1 MSCEPYGDSILRK
14 KVLLISL
21 VPVSIAVVL
30 IVGVFIVPLLITP
43 NENLN
48 PNVTI
53 LKTGSLEILD
63 SSHWGNGTVNLVEK
77 PDGSRALYFIDVEIA
92 TGPDLYVY
100 LSKKANFSGPTDT
113 PGEFNNLGMLRAFKG
128 TFEVHVSS
136 SLDIGLYKSVLI
148 WCLAFTVI
156 FTYASLT

>member
-1 MSCEPYGDSILRK
+1 MRK
-14 KVLLISL
+14 KLLLISL
-21 VPVSIAVVL
+21 ISISIITVL
-30 IVGVFIVPLLITP
+30 IIGVFLFPLLITL
-43 NENLN
+43 NENLTN
-48 PNVTI
+48 NVTI
-53 LKTGSLEILD
+53 LKTGSLISLD
-63 SSHWGNGTVNLVEK
+63 DSHWGNGTIELVEK
-77 PDGSRALYFIDVEIA
+77 ADGSRAIYFIDVEIA

>member
-1 MSCEPYGDSILRK
+1 MRK

-21 VPVSIAVVL
+21 VPISIATVL
-30 IVGVFIVPLLITP
+30 VIGIFIFPLLITL

-48 PNVTI
+48 LSVTI

-63 SSHWGNGTVNLVEK
+63 GSHWGNGTINLVEK
-77 PDGSRALYFIDVEIA
+77 SDGSRTLYFIEVEIA

-100 LSKKANFSGPTDT
+100 ISKKSNFSGPTDT
-113 PGEFNNLGMLRAFKG
+113 PGEFFNLGRLRALQG

-136 SLDIGLYKSVLI
+136 NLDIGLYNPVLI
-148 WCLAFTVI
+148 WCLFFTVI